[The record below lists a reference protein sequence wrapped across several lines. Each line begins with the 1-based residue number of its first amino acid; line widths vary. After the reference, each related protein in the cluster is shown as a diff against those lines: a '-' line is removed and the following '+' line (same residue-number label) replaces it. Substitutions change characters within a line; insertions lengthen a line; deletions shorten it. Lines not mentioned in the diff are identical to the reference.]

1 MVSAT
6 IILIV
11 VVVLLLLLNF
21 VVSRV
26 PKRNQQV
33 KVAFI
38 PPSNPP
44 SSMNETSPSVDFM
57 GQLNAHIHATNVK
70 ITQLFSRMEDIEKRV
85 FEVEQSL
92 APAKEEAW
100 IETVPVRNKKK

>member
-6 IILIV
+6 IILIG

-21 VVSRV
+21 AISRV

-33 KVAFI
+33 KVSFI

-44 SSMNETSPSVDFM
+44 SSDETMPPVDFM
-57 GQLNAHIHATNVK
+57 GQLNAHVQATNVK

-85 FEVEQSL
+85 FSIEKSL
-92 APAKEEAW
+92 APAKEETW
-100 IETVPVRNKKK
+100 IETVPVRAKKK